1 MGGASSGKE
10 RGLSI
15 YALLPQDCC
24 LCGDTAGNRPLCEA
38 CAADLPALPARVC
51 PVCALPTPEGQTCG
65 GCLKSPP
72 AFDATLAPFG
82 YAFPVDG
89 LVHALKYA
97 HRLAIAGL
105 MARLMREAAAQPPA
119 ADLVIPVPLSTER
132 LRERGF
138 NQAVEIARPL
148 ARGLGL
154 PLEIEACIRSRHA
167 PPQASL
173 PWKARQ
179 KNIRHAFECRIDLA
193 GKSVIVVDDV
203 MTTGATLA
211 EFAVTLKHHGAARV
225 TNWVFA
231 RTLRD

>member
-1 MGGASSGKE
+1 M
-10 RGLSI
+10 SI

-24 LCGDTAGNRPLCEA
+24 LCGDAAENRPLCAA
-38 CAADLPALPARVC
+38 CADDLPALPARLC

-97 HRLAIAGL
+97 HRLALATL
-105 MARLMREAAAQPPA
+105 MAESMIERTAPPA
-119 ADLVIPVPLSTER
+119 ADLVIPVPLSAER

-148 ARGLGL
+148 ARRLGL
-154 PLEIEACIRSRHA
+154 PLEIGACLRSRHA

-179 KNIRHAFECRIDLA
+179 KNIRHAFECRIDLE

-211 EFAVTLKHHGAARV
+211 EFATTLKHRGAARV